1 MFAELTG
8 AVQSV
13 QVLTTLLN
21 SANKLSNYNEI
32 VAAVAE
38 VNLKLIQANQ
48 VALESQEKISSL
60 QKQNN
65 SLEEQLHSLNDW
77 STQATDYENVQV
89 SSGVFVVVSKKR
101 GDKLQSVLKYCI
113 NCFENKKRS
122 VLQHSS
128 EAMRKCGLNC
138 HQCGSKVIFTHYVD
152 EA

>member
-1 MFAELTG
+1 MFAELSG

-38 VNLKLIQANQ
+38 VNLKLVQANQ

-60 QKQNN
+60 QKQVNY
-65 SLEEQLHSLNDW
+65 LEEQLQSFNDW
-77 STQATDYENVQV
+77 STQAADYENVQV

-101 GDKLQSVLKYCI
+101 DDKLQSVLKYCI

-122 VLQHSS
+122 VLQHST
-128 EAMRKCGLNC
+128 EAMRKCGLSCN
-138 HQCGSKVIFTHYVD
+138 QCGSKVIFTHYVD
-152 EA
+152 QA